1 MSQRSTQKQST
12 VPIGVGILGL
22 LVLLSGWL
30 LVQGLP
36 FLIGCAMDLVLA
48 AIAIVLLVPQHRR

>member
-1 MSQRSTQKQST
+1 MSQRTTQNQST
-12 VPIGVGILGL
+12 VPIGVGLLGL

-48 AIAIVLLVPQHRR
+48 ATAIELLVPHHRR